1 MYHDPVVGYWALSR
15 YADVTA
21 AARNFTDFS
30 SAHGAGMSKRKGET
44 MLASDPPNH
53 TRLRKLVSHAFKPG
67 VIEALAPRIN
77 AICHEL
83 IDSSAVARGCF
94 ELVDDFA
101 APLPVIVI
109 ADLLGFDPA
118 RRDDYRRWSRA
129 LIEVFSNPDSLQ
141 AQWNYRRTGP
151 EFFAYLAEV
160 GQARMR
166 SPRDDLISLLIQARE
181 ERDALS
187 VNEIAFSCELFLA
200 AGNETTTSLIGNAAL
215 ALAANPGEAKQVINN
230 SELIPSLI
238 EEAIRFDPPVQADF
252 RTTTARVTV
261 DGVEIPSGAKV
272 ALLWAAANRDPEVFA
287 EPDRFLVTR
296 TPNPHVGFGNGIHYC
311 LGAPL
316 ARLQAR
322 IAATVLLERFRH
334 LAPNPAFPAERNDAT
349 SLFRGLRRLPMSFE
363 LR

>member
-1 MYHDPVVGYWALSR
+1 VYHDPVVGYWALSR

-187 VNEIAFSCELFLA
+187 MNEIAFSSELFLA

-215 ALAANPGEAKQVINN
+215 ALAANPGEAKQVINKAPTADVDAL
-230 SELIPSLI
+230 SILQQHFRRSARQRIDFGDRIQIDEYGSRHAK
-238 EEAIRFDPPVQADF
+238 EARGVEAIFQFVQ
-252 RTTTARVTV
+252 R
-261 DGVEIPSGAKV
+261 
-272 ALLWAAANRDPEVFA
+272 
-287 EPDRFLVTR
+287 
-296 TPNPHVGFGNGIHYC
+296 GIHPVLPALADQTAESVFGLKAENLSLAHHQVVGSILHQGPGRSSPRASNDLIDGC
-311 LGAPL
+311 FPGA
-316 ARLQAR
+316 
-322 IAATVLLERFRH
+322 
-334 LAPNPAFPAERNDAT
+334 
-349 SLFRGLRRLPMSFE
+349 
-363 LR
+363 